1 MWLAQWLRG
10 RPAVT
15 KEGQRSE
22 DTLHLCY
29 DGSAGTLA
37 GSTDHDG
44 TRQMFTEPVPVPG
57 TVLSACVG
65 RVSLHPHRDTQGGTV
80 RKAILLMTTLG
91 HRGVESRGHTGQ
103 ERILPLDP

>member
-1 MWLAQWLRG
+1 MVLAQWLRG
-10 RPAVT
+10 RPAVA

-22 DTLHLCY
+22 DTLHLRY

-80 RKAILLMTTLG
+80 RKAILPIWGTEG
-91 HRGVESRGHTGQ
+91 SRAIRGHMGQ